1 MLTKNSSFTPF
12 GPIDGQ
18 ERKLL
23 SKKLRYK
30 LTRVV
35 AITLTLDELVD
46 LLLMGALAVHLVILA
61 FDQVLPI
68 CDFYT
73 LPIKRSKVNRSHV

>member
-1 MLTKNSSFTPF
+1 M
-12 GPIDGQ
+12 
-18 ERKLL
+18 
-23 SKKLRYK
+23 
-30 LTRVV
+30 

-73 LPIKRSKVNRSHV
+73 LQNPINYEN